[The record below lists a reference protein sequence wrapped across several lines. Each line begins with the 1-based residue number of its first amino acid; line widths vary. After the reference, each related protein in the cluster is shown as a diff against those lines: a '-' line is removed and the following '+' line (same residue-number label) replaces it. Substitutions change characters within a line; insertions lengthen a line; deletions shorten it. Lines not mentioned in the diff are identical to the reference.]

1 MHRIFSAFSLV
12 SFAARQTVPV
22 SSSPPSPW
30 CVAHIRRHT
39 EEETI
44 PLLSL
49 SHSAQTQISLQRPS
63 VLLLCTICERRR
75 RCCPRE
81 EECPSQSA
89 AAALLHRLLRKRSGI
104 HRRSLTEALSKTH
117 VVARSAAVYFSVR
130 PSKTLP
136 IFSPPSLLF
145 PPPVCPSLSLS
156 VVLPSFGC
164 PSSPSLL
171 GERGDPPAPLSK
183 RRSTVVAGGGIQ
195 KAPLLLPSL
204 LP

>member
-22 SSSPPSPW
+22 SPPPSPW

-39 EEETI
+39 EEEEEETI

-104 HRRSLTEALSKTH
+104 HRRSLTEAMRKTLA
-117 VVARSAAVYFSVR
+117 VARSAAVYFSVR
-130 PSKTLP
+130 MSRHLP

-171 GERGDPPAPLSK
+171 GERGDPP
-183 RRSTVVAGGGIQ
+183 
-195 KAPLLLPSL
+195 SL
-204 LP
+204 LFPSDVVQ